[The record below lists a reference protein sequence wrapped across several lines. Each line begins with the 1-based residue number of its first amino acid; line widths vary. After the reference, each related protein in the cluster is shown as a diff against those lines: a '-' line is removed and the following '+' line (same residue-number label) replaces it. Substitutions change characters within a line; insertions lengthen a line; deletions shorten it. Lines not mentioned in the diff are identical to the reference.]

1 MSYEAV
7 ITYFLGENCAEISE
21 LQRNDMVYNKNKYV
35 HYQNIIG
42 FYVLFRL
49 EHSLKLEFVFL
60 ILLKLDFCAA
70 ENTFILNL

>member
-1 MSYEAV
+1 
-7 ITYFLGENCAEISE
+7 
-21 LQRNDMVYNKNKYV
+21 MVYNKNKYV

-60 ILLKLDFCAA
+60 ILLKLDFYEA
-70 ENTFILNL
+70 ENAFISNL